1 MTSRVPLLDT
11 SFYDVSVTISKAYIN
26 KIVSALN
33 ERHPNPSR
41 MWYIRFE
48 TLRSE
53 KKTKKARDLA
63 YSLFPLDIHARS
75 ADYKIR
81 EDSFFSLL
89 AHNQQRGPI
98 TLRDERGNQ
107 IHVVWGD

>member
-11 SFYDVSVTISKAYIN
+11 SFYDVSATISKAYIN

-33 ERHPNPSR
+33 AIHHNPHR
-41 MWYIRFE
+41 MWRIKFE
-48 TLRSE
+48 NLRSV
-53 KKTKKARDLA
+53 KKTKKARDIA

-98 TLRDERGNQ
+98 TLKDEFGNQ
-107 IHVVWGD
+107 IHIVWED